1 MSPRL
6 KLVLLAS
13 LFAVPIAAS
22 LITYRFARVEPTAN
36 YGELLLPPAA
46 VPTQSYDAPG
56 GARFSFG
63 DLAGQWILVA
73 SDPGECGPAC
83 RDKLTLMRQVRLAL
97 GRDAPRVA
105 RVLVLNGG
113 GGIPPGAIA
122 EFEGLKVARAPTAPP
137 GLARDPDHI
146 YLADPRGNVMMRWP
160 ARADG
165 KRMLGDLKRLLK
177 ASQIG

>member
-1 MSPRL
+1 
-6 KLVLLAS
+6 VL
-13 LFAVPIAAS
+13 
-22 LITYRFARVEPTAN
+22 TYRFAHLEPTAN

-46 VPTQSYDAPG
+46 VPTRPYDAPG

-63 DLAGQWILVA
+63 ELSGQWILVA
-73 SDPGECGPAC
+73 SDPGDCGPAC
-83 RDKLTLMRQVRLAL
+83 RDKLVLMRQVRLAL
-97 GRDAPRVA
+97 GRAASRVA
-105 RVLVLNGG
+105 RLLVLNGG
-113 GGIPPGAIA
+113 SGLPADAMA
-122 EFEGLKVARAPTAPP
+122 EFEGLRVALAPGAPQ
-137 GLARDPDHI
+137 GLTGDAGHI